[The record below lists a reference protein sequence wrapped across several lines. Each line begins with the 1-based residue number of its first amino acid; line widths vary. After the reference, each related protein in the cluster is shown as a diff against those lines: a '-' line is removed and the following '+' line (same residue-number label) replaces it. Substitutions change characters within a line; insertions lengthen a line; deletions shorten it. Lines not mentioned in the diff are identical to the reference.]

1 MHVLVFYPLLNWK
14 MHGETMKMRQ
24 EYLWC
29 KLSDF
34 QHSLLRQ
41 LLFPM
46 CECWS
51 ETWHFLKRIG
61 LYTIKPWYYI
71 TVIMSRSWLLL
82 VFRRVLWKIRLF
94 ITYIRYFSIFVG
106 TMECESWLC
115 YGDVTKRKECSL
127 IRTHKWKVSVL
138 AVSYAVV
145 WRITLL
151 KYL

>member
-1 MHVLVFYPLLNWK
+1 MHVLVFNPLLNWK

-82 VFRRVLWKIRLF
+82 VFRRVLWKIRRFHYLYSVFLNICRDYGMWIMALLWWRNKKERVLF
-94 ITYIRYFSIFVG
+94 NKNS
-106 TMECESWLC
+106 
-115 YGDVTKRKECSL
+115 
-127 IRTHKWKVSVL
+127 
-138 AVSYAVV
+138 
-145 WRITLL
+145 
-151 KYL
+151 